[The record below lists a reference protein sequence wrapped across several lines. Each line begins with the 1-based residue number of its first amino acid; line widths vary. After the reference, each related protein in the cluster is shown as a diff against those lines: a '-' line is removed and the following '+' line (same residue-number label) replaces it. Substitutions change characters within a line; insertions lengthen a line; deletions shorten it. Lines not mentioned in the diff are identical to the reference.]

1 MRWEF
6 DDELKQRKIR
16 LINDGYD
23 AYCLFSL
30 PGLETQIAE
39 EINNNYE
46 YCLATPLTK
55 MSHRS
60 RNGFKYDVQE
70 VMIGGYIFL
79 FLEKGRDV
87 FKIRSAKNYFKIL
100 SYKNDNGK
108 LYGKDLEYA
117 NWVLDVEGFLSVSDA
132 ININGRIKIVNGP
145 LKNMEGS
152 IVEYSRRNRNCCIEI
167 DLLGQKIRT
176 WLPFDWVDAEVKAL

>member
-1 MRWEF
+1 
-6 DDELKQRKIR
+6 
-16 LINDGYD
+16 
-23 AYCLFSL
+23 
-30 PGLETQIAE
+30 
-39 EINNNYE
+39 
-46 YCLATPLTK
+46 
-55 MSHRS
+55 
-60 RNGFKYDVQE
+60 
-70 VMIGGYIFL
+70 MIGGYVFL

-87 FKIRSAKNYFKIL
+87 FKICSAKNYFKIL

-117 NWVLDVEGFLSVSDA
+117 NWVLDIEGFLSVSDA
-132 ININGRIKIVNGP
+132 ININGRIKIVNGS